1 MAGAARRSSRPDRRS
16 GTAVPVPADA
26 SILGAESVLLGCT
39 ARDQADAIDQVG
51 RKLVE
56 LGAVEPGYLDAMHE
70 RERSVS
76 TYLGESVAIPHGTH
90 VSRRLVKRTALA
102 ILQFLDGVDWDG
114 NDVRLCVG
122 IAAKGSEQ
130 VGILSSLARIL
141 MDGEQ
146 ARLLREAPDAET
158 ILRLLNR
165 ITGELSA

>member
-1 MAGAARRSSRPDRRS
+1 MP
-16 GTAVPVPADA
+16 TDA
-26 SILGAESVLLGCT
+26 PILGTDAVLVGCT
-39 ARDQADAIDQVG
+39 ATDQADAITQVG
-51 RKLVE
+51 RKLLE

-76 TYLGESVAIPHGTH
+76 TYIGENVAIPHGTDE
-90 VSRRLVKRTALA
+90 SRRFVKRTRLA
-102 ILQFLDGVDWDG
+102 VLQFPGGVDWGG

-146 ARLLREAPDAET
+146 ARQLREAPDAET
-158 ILRLLNR
+158 ILRLLNQMD
-165 ITGELSA
+165 EEFSE